1 MRHLFASLVLLSAIP
16 AAHAAQDCANLTAA
30 PKSSR
35 SLSAP
40 LSPEFA
46 SINGK
51 LGAPTGVLANS
62 YDQAESVD
70 GVLQRKRVEACKQ
83 VAAADPKPT
92 TAPAT
97 IDPNTYKPKTA
108 HDNTPYRFSMTQ
120 NGKKMTADD
129 FDAWL
134 KATGYSAG
142 RRAEAT
148 AKPAEPPV
156 AEPAPADTKKAN
168 KK

>member
-1 MRHLFASLVLLSAIP
+1 MRNLFFVSLALLASVP
-16 AAHAAQDCANLTAA
+16 AAHAAQDCALAA
-30 PKSSR
+30 TPKSSKP
-35 SLSAP
+35 LSAP

-51 LGAPTGVLANS
+51 LGAPSGVLATG
-62 YDQAESVD
+62 YAAAESVE

-83 VAAADPKPT
+83 VAAADPKPA

-97 IDPNTYKPKTA
+97 IDPATYKPKTQ

-134 KATGYSAG
+134 KSTGYSAG
-142 RRAEAT
+142 RRAEP
-148 AKPAEPPV
+148 AKPAAAPVEPPK
-156 AEPAPADTKKAN
+156 EEKKGA
-168 KK
+168 KKK